1 MRAVTGKQMRKIE
14 DSAMENIGIPTLL
27 LMENAAIR
35 LAEHCF
41 AYLNAQSTKQRTARI
56 KPKVIIIAG
65 VGGNGGDGLALARH
79 LFLNDVDVNI
89 VVVGDISGIK
99 GDSYVNLN
107 IVRNMGLTIHSIPS
121 SKEMTKDIP
130 YMIES
135 SELVV
140 DALFGAGLNRQIGG
154 IYKSIVDDI
163 NNYSSYVISVDV
175 PSGICADTGQVLGS
189 AVNADLTVTFGFPKI
204 GIMLYPGATYAGEID
219 IADISLPHLSA
230 NNPETSIYTDKEVTA
245 IIPTRHPRSNK
256 GSFGRVFAFVG
267 SSGMPGAAVLSA
279 TAAYKTGAGYVY
291 TCVIPSVAQVLQNNL
306 KEAVTYIV
314 PEYDGYYCRESF
326 DAIANELDNSD
337 VIMMG
342 PGIGHKPHV
351 SEFVFRLIETA
362 ESCLVIDADGLNAV
376 SEDVNILKRLKAPCI
391 ITPHPGEMSRLTG
404 LSISNIL
411 NNTIQIASDFSRE
424 FGVVTLLKDARTVVA
439 DPSGQNYINIS
450 GSSAL
455 AKAGSGDILTGII
468 ASFVSQGLDPFTAAK
483 LGAYVHGKAGES
495 AGKELSNHGVLAS
508 DLLDHIPKVLNYY
521 QTSHQCYEFS

>member
-1 MRAVTGKQMRKIE
+1 MRAVSGKQMRKIE

-35 LAEHCF
+35 LTEHCL
-41 AYLNAQSTKQRTARI
+41 AYLNALSAKQRTARI
-56 KPKVIIIAG
+56 RPKVVILAG
-65 VGGNGGDGLALARH
+65 IGGNGGDGLALARH
-79 LFLNDVDVNI
+79 LYLNDVDVSI
-89 VVVGDISGIK
+89 VIVGDISSIQ

-121 SKEMTKDIP
+121 SENMINNIS

-135 SELVV
+135 SNLVV
-140 DALFGAGLNRQIGG
+140 DALFGAGLNRQVGG
-154 IYKSIVDDI
+154 NYKNIVDAI
-163 NNYSSYVISVDV
+163 NNCSSYVISVDV

-189 AVNADLTVTFGFPKI
+189 AVKADLTVTFGFPKI

-219 IADISLPHLSA
+219 IADISLPYLSA
-230 NNPETSIYTDKEVTA
+230 NDPETSIYTDEEIPA

-256 GSFGRVFAFVG
+256 GTYGRVFAFVG

-291 TCVIPSVAQVLQNNL
+291 TCVIPPVAQVLQNNL

-314 PEYDGYYCRESF
+314 PEYDGFYCKESF
-326 DAIANELDNSD
+326 DAIADELKKSD
-337 VIMMG
+337 VIMIG

-362 ESCLVIDADGLNAV
+362 ESCLVIDADALNAI
-376 SEDVNILKRLKAPCI
+376 SEDVNILKKLKAPCV

-411 NNTIQIASDFSRE
+411 DNTIQTASDFSRE
-424 FGVVTLLKDARTVVA
+424 FGVVTLLKDARTIVA
-439 DPSGQNYINIS
+439 DPSGQNYINVS
-450 GSSAL
+450 GSPAL
-455 AKAGSGDILTGII
+455 AKAGSGDVLTGMI
-468 ASFVSQGLDPFTAAK
+468 ASFVAQGLDPFTAAR

-508 DLLDHIPKVLNYY
+508 DLLDHIPKVIRHLEKIN
-521 QTSHQCYEFS
+521 